1 MQLDIDLLRGIGLSQ
16 ATLAHLVQALAS
28 IGHEGSALATPDGTR
43 LMRVVETQRD
53 RHALHDGRDEHVARL
68 LPSAHQALQAREDQ
82 LTVGDWVLAG
92 PDAHGDIWIGTRL
105 EPVTQIARR
114 ANDGRRQALASNVD
128 TALLVMGLDA
138 DFNPRRMERTVAMV
152 RAAGVAP
159 VAVLSKV
166 DLGGFAHERVAQL
179 RDRLPRDVPIVAVDG
194 TRPAARLELLPWLGK
209 GQTLVLLGS
218 SGAGKSTL
226 TNTLLQGD
234 VQRTGSVRL
243 GDGRGRHTTT
253 ARSLH
258 PCPDGACIVDTPG
271 LRTWRPD
278 ADGQALAATFDDVQ
292 ALSAQCRYRNCR
304 HEGEPGC
311 AVRDQV
317 AEDRLRNYQKLLRDA
332 DRGDRTP
339 LQRIALRRKWKA
351 LGKAGAQRSREKRG

>member
-1 MQLDIDLLRGIGLSQ
+1 MHIEIDLLRRIGLSQ
-16 ATLAHLVQALAS
+16 ATLANLGQDLS
-28 IGHEGSALATPDGTR
+28 SPDGTR
-43 LMRVVETQRD
+43 LMRVIETQRD
-53 RHALHDGRDEHVARL
+53 RHTLHDGRDHHVARL
-68 LPSAHQALQAREDQ
+68 MPAVHHGLQANEDQ
-82 LTVGDWVLAG
+82 LTIGDWVLAG
-92 PDAHGDIWIGTRL
+92 ADPHGDMWIVARL

-114 ANDGRRQALASNVD
+114 ANDGRRQPLASNVD

-138 DFNPRRMERTVAMV
+138 DFNPRRMERYIAIV
-152 RAAGVAP
+152 RASGVAP
-159 VAVLSKV
+159 VAVLSKL
-166 DLGGFAHERVAQL
+166 DLGGDARNRTAQL
-179 RDRLPRDVPIVAVDG
+179 RERLPKDVPIVAVDG
-194 TRPAARLELLPWLGK
+194 TRAPARLELQPWLGA

-226 TNTLLQGD
+226 TNTLLRTATQQTGD
-234 VQRTGSVRL
+234 VRL

-258 PCPDGACIVDTPG
+258 LCDDGACIIDTPG

-292 ALSAQCRYRNCR
+292 ALAHGCRYRDCR

-311 AVRDQV
+311 AVRDEV
-317 AEDRLRNYQKLLRDA
+317 PEDRLRNYQKLLRDA
-332 DRGDRTP
+332 ERGERTP

-351 LGKAGAQRSREKRG
+351 IGKLGGDRAKEKRR

>member
-1 MQLDIDLLRGIGLSQ
+1 MHIDIDLLRGIGLSQ
-16 ATLAHLVQALAS
+16 ATLAQLGQALT
-28 IGHEGSALATPDGTR
+28 TPDGTR

-68 LPSAHQALQAREDQ
+68 LPAAHQALQAHEDQ

-92 PDAHGDIWIGTRL
+92 PDAHGDVWIGTRL
-105 EPVTQIARR
+105 DPVTQIARR
-114 ANDGRRQALASNVD
+114 ANDGRRQPLASNVD

-138 DFNPRRMERTVAMV
+138 DFNPRRMERYIAMV

-166 DLGGFAHERVAQL
+166 DLGGFARERVAQL
-179 RDRLPRDVPIVAVDG
+179 RDRLPKDVPIVAVDG
-194 TRPAARLELLPWLGK
+194 TQPAARLELQPWLGS

-234 VQRTGSVRL
+234 VQRTGGVRL

-258 PCPDGACIVDTPG
+258 LCPHGACIIDTPG

-278 ADGQALAATFDDVQ
+278 ADGHALAATFDDVQ
-292 ALSAQCRYRNCR
+292 ALARHCRYRDCT

-311 AVRDQV
+311 AVREQV

-332 DRGDRTP
+332 ERGDRTP

-351 LGKAGAQRSREKRG
+351 LGKAGTQRSRDKRG

>member
-1 MQLDIDLLRGIGLSQ
+1 MQLEIDLLRRIGLSQ
-16 ATLAHLVQALAS
+16 ACLAQIGQALTFPR
-28 IGHEGSALATPDGTR
+28 EGQPLATPDGTR
-43 LMRVVETQRD
+43 LMRVIETQRD

-68 LPSAHQALQAREDQ
+68 LPAAHQALQAREDQ

-92 PDAHGDIWIGTRL
+92 PDPHGDMWIGTRL
-105 EPVTQIARR
+105 DPATQIARR

-138 DFNPRRMERTVAMV
+138 DFNPRRMERYIAMV
-152 RAAGVAP
+152 RASGVAP

-166 DLGGFAHERVAQL
+166 DLGAQARARVDQL
-179 RDRLPRDVPIVAVDG
+179 RERLPKDVPIVAVDG
-194 TRPAARLELLPWLGK
+194 TRPAARIELQPWLAV

-226 TNTLLQGD
+226 TNTLLQAD
-234 VQRTGSVRL
+234 VQATGGVRM

-258 PCPDGACIVDTPG
+258 LCAAGACIIDSPG

-278 ADGQALAATFDDVQ
+278 ADGDALAATFDDVQ
-292 ALSAQCRYRNCR
+292 ALALGCRYRNCR
-304 HEGEPGC
+304 HEAEPGC
-311 AVRDQV
+311 AVRDKV
-317 AEDRLRNYQKLLRDA
+317 PEDRLRNYQKLLRDA
-332 DRGDRTP
+332 ERGDRTP
-339 LQRIALRRKWKA
+339 LQRIALRQKWKR
-351 LGKAGAQRSREKRG
+351 LGKAGSQRAQDKRR